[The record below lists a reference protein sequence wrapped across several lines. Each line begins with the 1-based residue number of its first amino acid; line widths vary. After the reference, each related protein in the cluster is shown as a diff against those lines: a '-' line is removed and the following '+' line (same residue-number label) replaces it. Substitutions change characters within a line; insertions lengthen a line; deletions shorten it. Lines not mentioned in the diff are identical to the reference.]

1 MAATRDDEE
10 LRRKETELA
19 LAKERAER
27 DKLEKESLQKLKMEL
42 EAEKRKV
49 EEQLEAERAL
59 GVEKD
64 RLLERSKKQESDL
77 TDDVVALQLDL
88 ETVDGQLDRAMQLQ
102 KETEEKH
109 RATQLKYEETVTHLR
124 NLESAEASWREREQE
139 LLSSVQRS
147 ESEMATML
155 STRDGLGKIRDELQ
169 QKLREKEE
177 DIVRVRER
185 MEQIVTELEDKLSV
199 ETSAR
204 YEISSHFR
212 YEGLTLCVVMLR
224 RARQIC

>member
-169 QKLREKEE
+169 QNLREKEE

-212 YEGLTLCVVMLR
+212 YEGLTLCVAMLR

>member
-1 MAATRDDEE
+1 LAATRDDEE

-102 KETEEKH
+102 KETEEKL
-109 RATQLKYEETVTHLR
+109 RAMQLKYEEAVARLR

-139 LLSSVQRS
+139 LLSSIQRS
-147 ESEMATML
+147 ESELATL
-155 STRDGLGKIRDELQ
+155 LNTRDGLGKIRDELQ
-169 QKLREKEE
+169 QTLREKEE
-177 DIVRVRER
+177 DIIRVRER
-185 MEQIVTELEDKLSV
+185 MEQIVAELENKLSI

-204 YEISSHFR
+204 
-212 YEGLTLCVVMLR
+212 
-224 RARQIC
+224 

>member
-1 MAATRDDEE
+1 
-10 LRRKETELA
+10 
-19 LAKERAER
+19 
-27 DKLEKESLQKLKMEL
+27 LEKESLQKLKMEL

-77 TDDVVALQLDL
+77 ADDVVALQVDL

-109 RATQLKYEETVTHLR
+109 RATQLKYDEAVAHLR

-147 ESEMATML
+147 ESEVATLL
-155 STRDGLGKIRDELQ
+155 STRDGLGKLREELQ

-204 YEISSHFR
+204 
-212 YEGLTLCVVMLR
+212 
-224 RARQIC
+224 

>member
-1 MAATRDDEE
+1 M
-10 LRRKETELA
+10 RRKETELA

-27 DKLEKESLQKLKMEL
+27 DKLEKEALQKLKMEL

-59 GVEKD
+59 GLEKD

-77 TDDVVALQLDL
+77 TDDVIALQLDL

-102 KETEEKH
+102 KETEEKY
-109 RATQLKYEETVTHLR
+109 RTTQLKYEEAAAHRR

-139 LLSSVQRS
+139 LLNSIQQN
-147 ESEMATML
+147 EAEMATL
-155 STRDGLGKIRDELQ
+155 LGTRDELGKTRDDLEQ
-169 QKLREKEE
+169 RLCEKEE

-185 MEQIVTELEDKLSV
+185 MEQLVADLEDKLAV

-204 YEISSHFR
+204 YDSSFP
-212 YEGLTLCVVMLR
+212 LD
-224 RARQIC
+224 

>member
-1 MAATRDDEE
+1 MLSTYLLTAPQVRPLLAATRDDEE

-27 DKLEKESLQKLKMEL
+27 EKVEKESLQKLKMEL

-109 RATQLKYEETVTHLR
+109 RATQLKYEEAATHLR
-124 NLESAEASWREREQE
+124 NLENAEASWREKEQE
-139 LLSSVQRS
+139 LLSSIQRN
-147 ESEMATML
+147 ESEMATLL
-155 STRDGLGKIRDELQ
+155 SARDGLGKTRDELQ
-169 QKLREKEE
+169 QKVREKEE

-185 MEQIVTELEDKLSV
+185 MEQIVAELEGKLSA
-199 ETSAR
+199 EISAR
-204 YEISSHFR
+204 YGIPPR
-212 YEGLTLCVVMLR
+212 LR
-224 RARQIC
+224 L